1 VYIIAIHKGLT
12 QVKKIFTPHMK
23 NIIPHNSS
31 ILNEEVMSTE
41 LKNQFLALQHLHSE
55 QESRS
60 LHHNTPSGSNT
71 CLSSLSTSNHESM
84 DDEEDHNDSN
94 LISTSSSESSVM
106 NLAVSTAMKA
116 QHEIDSLMRGI
127 TELER
132 MLKYQTENSENIHTA
147 NKHSQLNA
155 TNEAPSIMNIVDQED
170 YD

>member
-1 VYIIAIHKGLT
+1 
-12 QVKKIFTPHMK
+12 MK
-23 NIIPHNSS
+23 NIIPQNSS

-55 QESRS
+55 QESQRS
-60 LHHNTPSGSNT
+60 LHHNTPTGSNT
-71 CLSSLSTSNHESM
+71 CLSSLSASNHESM
-84 DDEEDHNDSN
+84 DDEDHNESTY
-94 LISTSSSESSVM
+94 ISTSSSESSVM

-132 MLKYQTENSENIHTA
+132 MLKYQTESSENIHAA
-147 NKHSQLNA
+147 NKHSQLDT